1 MEIEHVHFP
10 PYRQLYIDLKIF
22 SSCLVKVKEKGFFL
36 PQDVT
41 FFLYINKHNLHHC
54 FWWKSAEYRIVC
66 TFYEEKCNLQYSVRM
81 LLLIFFSKV

>member
-10 PYRQLYIDLKIF
+10 AYRQLYIDLKIF

-36 PQDVT
+36 PQDIT
-41 FFLYINKHNLHHC
+41 FFYINKHNLPLLLVEKC
-54 FWWKSAEYRIVC
+54 RIVC
-66 TFYEEKCNLQYSVRM
+66 TFYEEECNLQYSVRM

>member
-22 SSCLVKVKEKGFFL
+22 SSCLVKMKEKGFFL

-41 FFLYINKHNLHHC
+41 FFFFLYKQ
-54 FWWKSAEYRIVC
+54 A
-66 TFYEEKCNLQYSVRM
+66 
-81 LLLIFFSKV
+81 